1 MIAGIICGCF
11 NSSSCLFSQ
20 EGMLSYEDAIMA
32 RQNLIKENQSKVAEI
47 KEEVSL
53 NLIGNNMKHKQPRVM
68 SCS

>member
-1 MIAGIICGCF
+1 
-11 NSSSCLFSQ
+11 
-20 EGMLSYEDAIMA
+20 MLSYEDAIMA